1 VASFSTSASPSFF
14 FLHLSPSH
22 RLCLS
27 ISLSLHKWASHA
39 DAQAKLKLLQR
50 ERWID
55 QDTAALAID
64 FSLYNTNT
72 RYLTI
77 VRIVF
82 EFQVSGNLIR
92 SYVDHFRPNG
102 SKRLTSVNIC
112 TNVPLVCEVFLQ
124 KKTDGQRVATGG
136 DKYPSRIV
144 NFISHCGPSFAPSPL
159 LCLIS
164 HSFSSHPGIRSVR
177 LR

>member
-1 VASFSTSASPSFF
+1 MHSNVASFSPYFCLSLLLS
-14 FLHLSPSH
+14 LYLSPS
-22 RLCLS
+22 LPL
-27 ISLSLHKWASHA
+27 SLSPSLRLPPPLSVSPWVSHA

-82 EFQVSGNLIR
+82 EFQVSGNLVR
-92 SYVDHFRPNG
+92 SYVNHFRTNNG
-102 SKRLTSVNIC
+102 SKRLV
-112 TNVPLVCEVFLQ
+112 
-124 KKTDGQRVATGG
+124 
-136 DKYPSRIV
+136 
-144 NFISHCGPSFAPSPL
+144 
-159 LCLIS
+159 
-164 HSFSSHPGIRSVR
+164 
-177 LR
+177 

>member
-1 VASFSTSASPSFF
+1 MCGFLLNFCLSLLFLSPFLSVSPS
-14 FLHLSPSH
+14 LS
-22 RLCLS
+22 LCLS
-27 ISLSLHKWASHA
+27 VSLSLHTWVSHA

-112 TNVPLVCEVFLQ
+112 TNVPLVRSFYR
-124 KKTDGQRVATGG
+124 KRRMGNGWQRVATN
-136 DKYPSRIV
+136 ILHV
-144 NFISHCGPSFAPSPL
+144 L
-159 LCLIS
+159 VL
-164 HSFSSHPGIRSVR
+164 
-177 LR
+177 